1 MPIDFKK
8 LPADKHVTVA
18 LAPSGPSPLGI
29 QNVYAPT
36 AAELNNTG
44 GVSGAINASEAI
56 SWTDWD
62 FGTQASETTNEPS
75 LADSASYEEFGQSNF
90 GGSQSYF
97 EPLRYHDN
105 SNLASVVYDLT
116 KEPGVLI
123 DSAVRIDGDV
133 ETTVPFADGDFV
145 SVYRVQGNSE
155 QNPFTPGESK
165 RRTVGYTQKSEF
177 SHYTVVGAHTITVIP
192 PTGVAV
198 GDRGRI
204 RASVQGRDYT
214 NALDFATS
222 DANVLQV
229 YPGGFYAAIGAGTA
243 TITVRDKAGTSKTET
258 ITVA

>member
-8 LPADKHVTVA
+8 LTADKHVTVT
-18 LAPSGPSPLGI
+18 LSPSGPSPLGI
-29 QNVYAPT
+29 ANVYAPT

-44 GVSGAINASEAI
+44 GASGTVNASAVI
-56 SWTDWD
+56 SWSDYD

-75 LADSASYEEFGQSNF
+75 LADSASYEEFGQSNY

-97 EPLRYHDN
+97 EPLKYHDN
-105 SNLASVVYDLT
+105 TNEASVIYDMT

-123 DSAVRIDGDV
+123 DSAVRIDGAL

-177 SHYTVVGAHTITVIP
+177 SHYTVVGSHVITP
-192 PTGVAV
+192 LGVTTATV
-198 GDRGRI
+198 GDKGRL
-204 RASVQGRDYT
+204 RASVGGRDYT
-214 NALDFATS
+214 NALTITS
-222 DANVLQV
+222 SSPSVVV
-229 YPGGFYAAIGAGTA
+229 YPGGFFEA
-243 TITVRDKAGTSKTET
+243 VSAGTSSVTFEDPAGATASLT